1 MKKTLMFLS
10 AVALAANAYAAD
22 QLVAGTADAP
32 NYYVLKAGRG
42 TPYLAYSADYLTTP
56 GGVETRL
63 HRTNDL
69 TQANV
74 WAVTPGSAEGT
85 VNITAYGT
93 TRGLMNFINADGGFY
108 GSGAIATAV
117 KPQDIYAVHQSNGT
131 VSLCINSEEG
141 RGNVDG
147 VTEYYT
153 LDASNG
159 SDFCGNWVPGDAG
172 TNWSAYKLDVTN
184 GVEAGLAAVKQAMN
198 EEAAKALV
206 AQYIGFFNSYL
217 ANVPQVAPELNA
229 GIEALNNLVVT
240 DNYADDVATIWNEA
254 TSAANVALETVL
266 DGQVVAL
273 KNLRRAASGVTPY
286 VGISTLETPEKYF
299 GVASFIDVTA
309 DFTLKSAGEGGYTV
323 YNEATKT
330 WISTGCVPTTNE
342 AEAQVL
348 YPFLHAQ
355 GAYAGVA
362 LPQSA
367 EKSGPGL
374 NFQSWEAGAVSYW
387 SVNDE
392 GSIWGLVV
400 ADDEAKAKDVIDA
413 NVAKLEP
420 YVNSLPDMVSS
431 ILATAIAEIKALTYS
446 ETLGD
451 EATAIADKALAD
463 ANELLATGMNGIKLT
478 LRNLRQNKFM
488 SIANNVWVYDE
499 YNEAEETVFTF
510 KAQAEGG
517 YILYNEAANIYVGEA
532 VSETEGGQT
541 DVTVATEEAAA
552 MPVYPF
558 LCKGGNFAGVALALE
573 ADPTGSTVALNTNNN
588 ASIFHTYRAD
598 DAGSIFALLAPN
610 TVTSI
615 EEVNAVKAQLQGI
628 YDLSGR
634 KLAAPVRGIN
644 IINGKK
650 VLVK

>member
-1 MKKTLMFLS
+1 
-10 AVALAANAYAAD
+10 
-22 QLVAGTADAP
+22 
-32 NYYVLKAGRG
+32 
-42 TPYLAYSADYLTTP
+42 
-56 GGVETRL
+56 
-63 HRTNDL
+63 
-69 TQANV
+69 
-74 WAVTPGSAEGT
+74 PGSAEGT

-93 TRGLMNFINADGGFY
+93 TRGLMNFINAVGACY
-108 GSGAIATAV
+108 GSGAIATVV
-117 KPQDIYAVHQSNGT
+117 KPQDIYPVHQATGT
-131 VSLCINSEEG
+131 VSLCLNSTEG
-141 RGNVDG
+141 LAIVDG
-147 VTEYYT
+147 GPEYYT
-153 LDASNG
+153 LDAYNG

-184 GVEAGLAAVKQAMN
+184 GVEAGLAAVKQAAN

-206 AQYIGFFNSYL
+206 DQYIGAFNSYI

-229 GIEALNNLVVT
+229 GIEALNNLVIT

-273 KNLRRAASGVTPY
+273 KNLRRAAIGVTPY

-431 ILATAIAEIKALTYS
+431 ILTTAIAEIKALTYS